1 MNKID
6 VTKEYITHAGQEVKD
21 LRLQED
27 GRYLS
32 GSVDGSY
39 RVWDIFGVHV
49 GYKNLD
55 LFPKPEGEEVTLARA
70 RSLITDAM
78 TLCDDIGVNFAALV
92 HEITNASKNVDMVR
106 KWKLRGSGDKVTI
119 LTVSAPNK
127 YYPVIGYADF
137 DGRAMCWTA
146 DGRNIWGDGP
156 SSCDLVPDDNASD

>member
-6 VTKEYITHAGQEVKD
+6 PTKKYITRDGQEVKD
-21 LRLQED
+21 LHIQED
-27 GRYLS
+27 GRLLSGFVDGNRRLWYLS
-32 GSVDGSY
+32 G
-39 RVWDIFGVHV
+39 
-49 GYKNLD
+49 KNASSESLD
-55 LFPKPEGEEVTLARA
+55 LMPDPEGVKITLARA

-78 TLCDDIGVNFAALV
+78 TLCDDIGVNIAALV
-92 HEITNASKNVDMVR
+92 HEVVDASKNVDMAR

-127 YYPVIGYADF
+127 QYPVIGYADF

-156 SSCDLVPDDNASD
+156 SSCDLVPDDDASV